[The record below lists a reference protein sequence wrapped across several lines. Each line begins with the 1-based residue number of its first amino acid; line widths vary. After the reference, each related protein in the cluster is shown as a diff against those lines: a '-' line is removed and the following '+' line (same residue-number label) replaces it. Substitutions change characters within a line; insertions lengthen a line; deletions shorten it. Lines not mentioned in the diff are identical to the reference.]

1 MTRLAAAAVLVCCLQ
16 GCAPQHYMFI
26 QAEQLT
32 LVLQAPEA
40 KQVRFA
46 SSLDEYYL
54 HTPAKN
60 KDGKWIVKVPSQREF
75 QYFYMV
81 DGELFLPE
89 CRFKQADDFG
99 TFNCRY
105 LP

>member
-46 SSLDEYYL
+46 SSL
-54 HTPAKN
+54 
-60 KDGKWIVKVPSQREF
+60 VV
-75 QYFYMV
+75 FYIYI
-81 DGELFLPE
+81 G
-89 CRFKQADDFG
+89 
-99 TFNCRY
+99 
-105 LP
+105 